1 MLQTTLRRPIYVKF
15 HARLRQTRPKRKLIH
30 VHSDSTMCVTNYAL
44 PLCLAEG
51 NATESIK
58 VHRNIYASNWQNH
71 RFTDWGM
78 VTDAEDNIRH
88 FVHDRPMISHVE
100 DNALHFDYGY
110 IWLHQED
117 NARHF
122 MASAEIASP
131 MTAPPTTALQ
141 NNSSCMTWT
150 TIYGNH
156 CLNSGNVT
164 ATKLPLNL
172 SLNSGINSTTKL
184 VLSTVNLRANTLVT
198 RKLRSHLRQKL
209 ATYFEVSFVKDL

>member
-1 MLQTTLRRPIYVKF
+1 
-15 HARLRQTRPKRKLIH
+15 
-30 VHSDSTMCVTNYAL
+30 MCVTNYAL

-141 NNSSCMTWT
+141 NNTR
-150 TIYGNH
+150 
-156 CLNSGNVT
+156 SGSPGHVQDNR
-164 ATKLPLNL
+164 LQHRL
-172 SLNSGINSTTKL
+172 
-184 VLSTVNLRANTLVT
+184 TVCNKVS
-198 RKLRSHLRQKL
+198 SHLQTIIYLKYVQSSTRSVYTSTQGISTRAGWRKRCHGAL
-209 ATYFEVSFVKDL
+209 